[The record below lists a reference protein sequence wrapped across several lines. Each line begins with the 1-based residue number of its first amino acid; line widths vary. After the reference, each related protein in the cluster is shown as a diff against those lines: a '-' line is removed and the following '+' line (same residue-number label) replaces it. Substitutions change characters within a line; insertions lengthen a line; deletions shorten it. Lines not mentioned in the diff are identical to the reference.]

1 MLDQSQKNIDDK
13 SIGNSNENLEIK
25 NLIETQI
32 IGIGNYFY
40 RCLCLEIDQT
50 QGNYRYYRSLVYNYT
65 SQNKLL

>member
-32 IGIGNYFY
+32 IGIGNYFTVAY
-40 RCLCLEIDQT
+40 
-50 QGNYRYYRSLVYNYT
+50 V
-65 SQNKLL
+65 